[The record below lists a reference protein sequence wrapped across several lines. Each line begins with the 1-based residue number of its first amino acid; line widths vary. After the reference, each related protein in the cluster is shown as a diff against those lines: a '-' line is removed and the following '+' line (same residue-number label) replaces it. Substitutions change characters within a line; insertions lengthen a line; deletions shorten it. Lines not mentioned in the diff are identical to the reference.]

1 MSYGRTIS
9 FSGKVCPVEKLRSD
23 LTRTT
28 PIRFVVSS
36 FQISGR
42 YGWSKGRVYDGER
55 HAQSASQ
62 RGKFQFETGDTHSPS
77 SLLSIS
83 TVRVSP
89 YCFSCRQDFFSVLL
103 FLFYIHP
110 LLYVRSF
117 ALVSPSVPLAAI
129 LCTVS
134 LRFLRLPPFSALA
147 LTFPRL
153 TFVFYAST
161 GVLTVYFDLDLRE
174 IS

>member
-62 RGKFQFETGDTHSPS
+62 RGKFQVETGDTHSPS

-89 YCFSCRQDFFSVLL
+89 YCFSCRRDFFSVLL
-103 FLFYIHP
+103 SSYFTSILSCTSA
-110 LLYVRSF
+110 R
-117 ALVSPSVPLAAI
+117 SPS
-129 LCTVS
+129 
-134 LRFLRLPPFSALA
+134 
-147 LTFPRL
+147 FPRPSRWQL
-153 TFVFYAST
+153 SYAPFCFGSSVFHLS
-161 GVLTVYFDLDLRE
+161 RP
-174 IS
+174 